1 MAHILTAA
9 AEDGTFLA
17 GPIMIIIITSRSS
30 GSNSTA
36 KERGG
41 ISAVVSLMR
50 LLNIPALF
58 IRHFGIQI
66 RRRCTRQKTGQV

>member
-17 GPIMIIIITSRSS
+17 GPIIIITSRRGSS
-30 GSNSTA
+30 SNSTA
-36 KERGG
+36 KELGG

-66 RRRCTRQKTGQV
+66 RRSCTRQKTGQV

>member
-17 GPIMIIIITSRSS
+17 GPIIIITSSS
-30 GSNSTA
+30 SNSTA
-36 KERGG
+36 KELGG

-66 RRRCTRQKTGQV
+66 RRSCTRQKTGQV